1 MSWTDRLK
9 EAAYTSPSGVRTV
22 FKYENVRVSVNKRDS
37 VREFPEFDGAF
48 VQNFGLGATS
58 YPLLCVFWG
67 DDHDLEADDFLN
79 RLAEAGAGILEH
91 PLYGRLENIVPLGP
105 VSRRDDL
112 KTAAN
117 QSVFEVNFVQSAA
130 FQFPGSIVSAG
141 DAIDESLN
149 EFNEAQIAAYDADIK
164 ITTAREKISLI
175 DNVKAK
181 VGATVRQM
189 KKIAA
194 TVQEVENEF
203 NDAVDFIESNINTL
217 AGTPLALAR
226 QIINLVQLPAR
237 AASQIS
243 ATLAAYGNLLTAT
256 ISDANGLFS
265 PSAGNSVNNQF
276 FNSELFARAA
286 YSGMLTAAKLTADS
300 TSEISGESLEEF
312 LAVSP
317 EEQPPFSTQSD
328 IIGTIEFLEG
338 ESRRLTAWNE
348 ANRAGLDLL
357 DTGESAA
364 FLTESSLGAAGFLV
378 EISFSARQERIVT
391 LGSRR
396 NLIELCAEL
405 YGLLDNAFDFLISS
419 NDFSGDEIYELPR
432 GRRIKYYI

>member
-9 EAAYTSPSGVRTV
+9 EAAYTSPSGIRTV
-22 FKYENVRVSVNKRDS
+22 FKYENVSVSVNKRDS

-48 VQNFGLGATS
+48 VQNFGIGATS
-58 YPLLCVFWG
+58 YPLLCIFSG
-67 DDHDLEADDFLN
+67 DDHDLEATVFLN
-79 RLAEAGAGILEH
+79 LLAEAGAGILEH

-105 VSRRDDL
+105 ISRRDDL

-130 FQFPGSIVSAG
+130 FQFPGSIVSAS
-141 DAIDESLN
+141 DNIESSLS
-149 EFNEAQIAAYDADIK
+149 EFSKAQIESYGEDIK
-164 ITTAREKISLI
+164 IATAREKISLI

-181 VGATVRQM
+181 VGSTVRKM
-189 KKIAA
+189 RKIAA

-217 AGTPLALAR
+217 VGTPLALAR

-286 YSGMLTAAKLTADS
+286 YSGMLTAAKLTADA
-300 TSEISGESLEEF
+300 TSEVSGQSLAEF

-317 EEQPPFSTQSD
+317 QEQPPFSTQSD
-328 IIGTIEFLEG
+328 IIEAIEFLEG
-338 ESRRLTAWNE
+338 ESRRLNEWDE
-348 ANRAGLDLL
+348 ANRAALDLL
-357 DTGESAA
+357 DTGEAAA
-364 FLTESSLGAAGFLV
+364 FLTESSLGVAGFLV
-378 EISFSARQERIVT
+378 EISFSARQERIVI

-405 YGLLDNAFDFLISS
+405 YGILDNAFDFFISS
-419 NDFSGDEIYELPR
+419 NDLSGDEIYELPQ